1 MIASTIQ
8 LPLAALAAIALSS
21 GPAAAADLLGAGTI
35 GEVLVGDSHTGG
47 FVYFGGICL
56 APIHS
61 LAADD
66 AGVYAGDSNGGIIRL
81 HAETGVFMDLFWV
94 PGSNATDI
102 VVHAGH
108 LLVSST
114 SGAIDR
120 VDPLT
125 GDVLMT
131 LASPIQVQAMFL
143 DGDDLYVAGTIGEV
157 YRGSAW
163 VGGFEPFAGICL
175 APVQALAMDGQY
187 IYAGD
192 LAGGIARFD
201 RVTGDFL
208 GVVFVP
214 GPVTGMARD
223 GQELVVANGST
234 TVRRVN
240 PHSGAIVA
248 LLPSPDPID
257 ALEILPVLGDLDG
270 DGAVGVVDL
279 LVVLG
284 AWGPCSCPA
293 DLDGDGTVG
302 VLDLLL
308 ILAAW
313 G

>member
-1 MIASTIQ
+1 MTATAVRP
-8 LPLAALAAIALSS
+8 LLAALAALALPS
-21 GPAAAADLLGAGTI
+21 GSAAAAEVLAAGTI
-35 GEVLVGDSHTGG
+35 GEVLKGDSHEGG
-47 FVYFGGICL
+47 FEYFGGICL

-61 LAADD
+61 LAADG
-66 AGVYAGDSNGGIIRL
+66 AGVYAGDGNGGIIRL
-81 HAETGVFMDLFWV
+81 DAKTGAFMDLFWV
-94 PGSNATDI
+94 PGSDATDI
-102 VVHAGH
+102 VVHMGH
-108 LLVSST
+108 LLVSSSPGT
-114 SGAIDR
+114 IHR

-131 LASPIQVQAMFL
+131 LASPIQVQAMAL
-143 DGDDLYVAGTIGEV
+143 DGDDLYVAGTVGEV

-163 VGGFEPFAGICL
+163 VGGFEPFAGLCL
-175 APVQALAMDGQY
+175 QPVQAIAMDGAH

-208 GVVFVP
+208 GVEFFP
-214 GPVTGMARD
+214 GPITGMARD
-223 GQELVVANGST
+223 GQELLIANGSS

-240 PHSGAIVA
+240 PLTGEIVA
-248 LLPSPDPID
+248 TLPSPAPVN
-257 ALEILPVLGDLDG
+257 AMEILPVLGDLDG